1 MKAALT
7 TPARIVAI
15 VLAIVVTAASV
26 PAQVPTPTTREAE
39 ALSRAMTELRSG
51 DWDAARA
58 SARGAGEVGADIVEW
73 HRLRAGRGSFD
84 EVLDFL
90 DRRPD
95 WPGLAYLRER
105 SEGAV
110 PFGDRWEDVLAFFD
124 GNAPQTG
131 SGSTALIGA
140 YIAAGRESDAEAQAV
155 LAWRSQSLSEA
166 DEQVLL
172 GRYGSLLAPH
182 HEPRLDMLL
191 WQGQRP
197 GAERMYRHVDEGWRA
212 LGRARL
218 ALRADQP
225 GVDGLIA
232 AVPNALSDHPGL
244 SFERMQWRARK
255 GRNADAVELFLDRD
269 GTVEALGN
277 PERWA
282 NWRRVF
288 ARLTMREGDGQT
300 AYRLASTHGLVE
312 GADYADLEWLS
323 GYIALTYLDDP
334 ERALRHFQKFRLSV
348 ETPISL
354 GRAGYWEGRAYE
366 ALGEA
371 DMAQAAYAFGGEY
384 QTSFYGLLAA
394 ERAGLPMD
402 PALTGTEDVGDWR
415 TSSFA
420 GSSVL
425 AAGLLLQKAGERSLS
440 ERFLTHLA
448 ESLDAREVAMLAEVA
463 FELEEP
469 HIALMIAKRAADA
482 GIVVPAA
489 YYPVVDLG
497 VADPRVPPELA
508 LAIAR
513 RESEF
518 DPGVVSGVGARGL
531 MQIMPATAEEVAGKL
546 GLPYSA
552 NRLLSDPRYNSTIGV
567 AYLAELVEV
576 FGGSIVLVSAGYNA
590 GPSRPRRW
598 VDERGD
604 PRSGEIDVVDWIEH
618 IPFTETRNYVM
629 RVMESLPVY
638 RARLSGQVEP
648 LQLSRELVG
657 P

>member
-1 MKAALT
+1 MKATLS
-7 TPARIVAI
+7 TPTRLLAVLVA
-15 VLAIVVTAASV
+15 VLVTAASV
-26 PAQVPTPTTREAE
+26 PAQTTRESE
-39 ALSRAMTELRSG
+39 ALSRALTEVRSG

-58 SARGAGEVGADIVEW
+58 SARGAGEIGVDIIEW
-73 HRLRAGRGSFD
+73 HRLRGGQGSFD
-84 EVLDFL
+84 EVMDFL

-124 GNAPQTG
+124 GDPPQTG

-140 YIAAGRESDAEAQAV
+140 YIAAGRDSDAEAQAV
-155 LAWRSQSLSEA
+155 LAWRSQALSEA

-172 GRYGSLLAPH
+172 GRYGELLRPH
-182 HEPRLDMLL
+182 HAPRLDMLL
-191 WQGQRP
+191 WRGQRP

-232 AVPNALSDHPGL
+232 AVPETLTDHPGL

-255 GRNADAVELFLDRD
+255 GRNADAIELFLGRE
-269 GTVEALGN
+269 GTVATLGD
-277 PERWA
+277 PERWG
-282 NWRRVF
+282 NWRRVL
-288 ARLTMREGDGQT
+288 ARWAMREGDARN
-300 AYRLASTHGLVE
+300 AYRLASSHGLVT
-312 GADYADLEWLS
+312 GSDYADLEWLS
-323 GYIALTYLDDP
+323 GYIALTYLDDA
-334 ERALRHFQKFRLSV
+334 ERALRHFQKFRLAV

-366 ALGEA
+366 ALGET
-371 DMAQAAYAFGGEY
+371 DMAQIAYAFGGEY

-420 GSSVL
+420 DSSVL
-425 AAGLLLQKAGERSLS
+425 AAGLLLQKAGEISLA

-448 ESLDAREVAMLAEVA
+448 ESLDARGAAQLANVA

-469 HIALMIAKRAADA
+469 HIALMIAKRAADG
-482 GIVVPAA
+482 GIVAPAA

-497 VADPRVPPELA
+497 AADPRVPPELA

-531 MQIMPATAEEVAGKL
+531 MQLMPATAEEVAGKL

-552 NRLLSDPRYNSTIGV
+552 GRLLSDPRYNSTLGV
-567 AYLAELVEV
+567 AYLAELMEA
-576 FGGSIVLVSAGYNA
+576 FDGNIVLVSAAYNA

-598 VDERGD
+598 IAERGD

-618 IPFTETRNYVM
+618 IPFRETRNYVM

-648 LQLSRELVG
+648 LRLSRELVV